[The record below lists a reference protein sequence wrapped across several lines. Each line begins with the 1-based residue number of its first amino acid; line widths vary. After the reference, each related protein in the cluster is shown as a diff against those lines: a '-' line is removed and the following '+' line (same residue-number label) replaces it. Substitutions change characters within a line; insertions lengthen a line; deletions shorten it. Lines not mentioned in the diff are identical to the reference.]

1 MRRHRMFSEPSSPS
15 LRGDHNRKQLQI
27 HHCSERERSR
37 KNVTAHRRFKA
48 PSSGTKR
55 RSTVCALAVHASLLS
70 YQAPQAARQRRDTTL
85 AEAPSWLTFGCR
97 DGSEGGSRGSFQ
109 SREPIGPL
117 LGQVNGWGRVPGTG
131 DGGDALAVWFR
142 VGFGCIF
149 SRTWLGTRG
158 PETETLL
165 SVAGRWGRNPR
176 DPGGLLPGLAG
187 GRLRG
192 AILLGGVRGEGL
204 DAPHGRAVRAAAV
217 GIAWAGRAETGES
230 STGPFWSQSPKCSAA
245 TWPHCSA
252 RPGLENCP
260 QLCRKALKNSSEL
273 HYSRKA
279 VYVSLWNHVASWS
292 ISGADLK
299 SDKMCFWNRTHQ

>member
-1 MRRHRMFSEPSSPS
+1 MARLWVSLWNLWKLSFEWIHCSSCFLKRKPKKTGKVLLDKIIAIAQSTGITKGSRCLCVQMRRHRMFPEPSSPS

-131 DGGDALAVWFR
+131 DGGDALAV
-142 VGFGCIF
+142 
-149 SRTWLGTRG
+149 
-158 PETETLL
+158 
-165 SVAGRWGRNPR
+165 
-176 DPGGLLPGLAG
+176 
-187 GRLRG
+187 
-192 AILLGGVRGEGL
+192 
-204 DAPHGRAVRAAAV
+204 
-217 GIAWAGRAETGES
+217 
-230 STGPFWSQSPKCSAA
+230 
-245 TWPHCSA
+245 
-252 RPGLENCP
+252 
-260 QLCRKALKNSSEL
+260 
-273 HYSRKA
+273 
-279 VYVSLWNHVASWS
+279 
-292 ISGADLK
+292 
-299 SDKMCFWNRTHQ
+299 